1 MSDRFLNTV
10 ELLLKGKVICDI
22 SHKEEAR
29 YLQDEKHLEEV
40 NVFLIKLHRMV
51 SKTSDGRGFYCVFTE
66 LNDEKKRR
74 LVRTQLDSD
83 FTNFNALVDWLRLTR
98 NINSEARPLMAG
110 DVIKESILLS
120 AIENSASLGLQ
131 LEKIADKLQRAKGA
145 INTKNR
151 LRSVLDYLCTQGFLV
166 STSTSGAI
174 YIATAK
180 WSLLYDELEFIHS
193 FDGFEEVS
201 TQPVQTEL
209 F

>member
-1 MSDRFLNTV
+1 
-10 ELLLKGKVICDI
+10 
-22 SHKEEAR
+22 
-29 YLQDEKHLEEV
+29 
-40 NVFLIKLHRMV
+40 
-51 SKTSDGRGFYCVFTE
+51 
-66 LNDEKKRR
+66 
-74 LVRTQLDSD
+74 
-83 FTNFNALVDWLRLTR
+83 
-98 NINSEARPLMAG
+98 MAG